1 MPAIAIQDLSFS
13 YGTRNA
19 LTGVSFEVADGTLCG
34 LLGPNGSG
42 KSTLFRVLATL
53 LRPQSGRASI
63 CGHDV
68 ATDPSG
74 VRRQIGVVFQSPSL
88 DKRLTVMEN
97 LACAG
102 RLYGLSGSESARRA
116 TELLER
122 VQLRDRARDLVGTLS
137 GGQQRRVEIAKGLLH
152 RPRVLLL
159 DEPSTGLDPAARR
172 SLRVLLDDL
181 RREQSVTILL
191 TTHILDE
198 ADHCDRLVIVDA
210 GRVVVTGAPAELKRR
225 IAGECVVVHATDPD
239 ALAVDMRARLGV
251 APMRVNGSVRI
262 ESPRAHELL
271 ARIVEQYGDRIES
284 ITLAKP
290 TLEDVFLDQT
300 GHRLEASDT

>member
-1 MPAIAIQDLSFS
+1 MLAIAIQDLSFS
-13 YGTRNA
+13 YGSRHA
-19 LTGVSFEVADGTLCG
+19 LAGVSFEVADGSLCG

-42 KSTLFRVLATL
+42 KSTLFRTLATL

-68 ATDPSG
+68 AADPSG

-88 DKRLTVMEN
+88 DRRLTVMEN
-97 LACAG
+97 LVCAG

-116 TELLER
+116 TELLAR
-122 VQLRDRARDLVGTLS
+122 VQLGDRARDQVGTLS

-152 RPRVLLL
+152 QPRVLLL

-181 RREQSVTILL
+181 RRERSVTILL

-198 ADHCDRLVIVDA
+198 ADHCDQLVIVDA

-225 IAGECVVVHATDPD
+225 ISGECVVVHASDPD
-239 ALAVDMRARLGV
+239 ALAADMRGRLGV
-251 APMRVNGSVRI
+251 TPMRVNGSVRI

-290 TLEDVFLDQT
+290 TLEDVFLDHT